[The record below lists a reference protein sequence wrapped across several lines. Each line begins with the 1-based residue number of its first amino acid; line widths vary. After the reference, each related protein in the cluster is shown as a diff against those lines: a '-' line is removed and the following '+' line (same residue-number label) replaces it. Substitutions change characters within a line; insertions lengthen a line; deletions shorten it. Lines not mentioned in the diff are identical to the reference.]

1 MTRSGDGR
9 RAPEIRRAG
18 AEGVATG
25 RVLGGWK
32 NARGRGEGGR
42 GDGRARAA
50 AARLPSRGRV
60 FRRGDASAGATDLD
74 MLSALLELRLPSDIQ
89 RRAAR
94 CPTPRGAAS
103 WRERLDETGPSVA
116 LARVAREARAR

>member
-1 MTRSGDGR
+1 
-9 RAPEIRRAG
+9 
-18 AEGVATG
+18 
-25 RVLGGWK
+25 
-32 NARGRGEGGR
+32 
-42 GDGRARAA
+42 
-50 AARLPSRGRV
+50 
-60 FRRGDASAGATDLD
+60 

-116 LARVAREARAR
+116 LSRESRARRGLDERTERAHAGGPPGGVRDATVRARRSLCVARAAPGGGGASGGTKNKKSLSENG